1 MGRQRINLGDIF
13 LAILALLLISVSFYQ
28 TWLGLEQIFGPA
40 SFIIALV
47 LSMLLLFLIWMLRD
61 AKQKGEST
69 SKLMSIYVFIAI
81 FCFMANFNALYT
93 RFMKTDIYE
102 TELRDINDHFNKLE
116 SGINS
121 KFNYKYNPETTQ
133 NIETKKKQLTEQIQD
148 KGNPG
153 FGPRAKALITE
164 LEKMLGQRIDI
175 LQVVGNDYQDLAER
189 MGKQIDS
196 MVSDLSPEEA
206 ELKSDINKAVL
217 KWNKKI
223 QEYLLL
229 PKNEKDKLAQSL
241 IDQSLTEYNKLGTRA
256 SSVLG
261 VDKFPFEIVTSKTQE
276 VGKIGYAFEHAIRN
290 FGIYQLV
297 VILGC
302 LLLDFIIPIIV
313 ILVTKSNP
321 NDGNNGNRSVFNR
334 QKSNVLI
341 PNN

>member
-1 MGRQRINLGDIF
+1 MGRQRITLGDIF

-47 LSMLLLFLIWMLRD
+47 LSMLLLFLIWMLRE
-61 AKQKGEST
+61 AKQSGEST

-133 NIETKKKQLTEQIQD
+133 NIEIKKKQLIQQIQD
-148 KGNPG
+148 IGNPG
-153 FGPRAKALITE
+153 FGPRAKTLITE

-175 LQVVGNDYQDLAER
+175 LQVVGNDYPDLAER

-206 ELKSDINKAVL
+206 ELKSDISKAVL

-229 PKNEKDKLAQSL
+229 PKKEKDDLAQSL
-241 IDQSLTEYNKLGTRA
+241 IDQSLTDYNKLGTKA

-261 VDKFPFEIVTSKTQE
+261 IDKFPFKIITSNTQE
-276 VGKIGYAFEHAIRN
+276 VGKIGYAFEHAINN

-321 NDGNNGNRSVFNR
+321 NEGNGSLFDNINRK
-334 QKSNVLI
+334 KSTVLI